1 MENENLEKR
10 IRSLNDADLLQVLKL
25 RDSYTPEAATIA
37 IEEALSRGL
46 IGSEEDL
53 EQAQFQP
60 DATHRKSI
68 FPYLN
73 EKKQFQRVFSS
84 LIRLLYLV
92 AVLPLLFG
100 VLMLTDH
107 QFVNAVSFLVVGGAW
122 LTFSVLA
129 NKYKD
134 SRFPLVLILVLLSGI
149 ALTLS
154 DNYLLTRLHLTD
166 FVVIGLAIAIMIY
179 ILLYL
184 RVLLVRRKRQSG
196 FSA

>member
-60 DATHRKSI
+60 DATPGKSI